1 MTLQQFVNGVRRLF
15 TERKRPG
22 RAGDAN
28 GAGTGSGPGS
38 EGAGA
43 RAPGTRFR
51 LVSARHPLLVALAPV
66 AERLGATLVPASRVT
81 AADVP
86 LQWEGELVG
95 GLRLPGVH
103 GTLDRMIAAVE
114 AELGAPLAEL
124 SREDKQRAVRL
135 LDERGA
141 FQLRKSVEEVA
152 DALSVSRF
160 TVYNYL
166 NAGGG

>member
-1 MTLQQFVNGVRRLF
+1 
-15 TERKRPG
+15 
-22 RAGDAN
+22 
-28 GAGTGSGPGS
+28 
-38 EGAGA
+38 
-43 RAPGTRFR
+43 
-51 LVSARHPLLVALAPV
+51 VALEPV
-66 AERLGATLVPASRVT
+66 ADALGATVVSADGM
-81 AADVP
+81 AAGDVP

-103 GTLDRMIAAVE
+103 GALDRMIATVE
-114 AELGAPLAEL
+114 AELGASLAEL
-124 SREDKQRAVRL
+124 SREGKQRAVRL

-166 NAGGG
+166 NAESG